1 MNNVKEIKKFLR
13 NKENTWQIELAET
26 DPWGLDRTL
35 EKSQSLGKIISA
47 VKSWEK
53 NFQKDFKAPPGLV
66 MDAPSLIYKFVITS
80 SQRGMLYTK
89 IIWSLEEVK
98 DIIEKCNLGLYYS
111 PLETDD
117 LFEQKLCEEIKEM
130 SDQEVSSNVEKYF
143 ANRNNKTEHEKDL
156 SELEVL
162 KVENKA
168 VKEINKN
175 FCHLCW
181 DLVNDLKD
189 AETLLAGEIPDELVN
204 VYDIANEIEILL
216 MKIKSND
223 NNNK

>member
-1 MNNVKEIKKFLR
+1 MSNIKEIKKILR

-53 NFQKDFKAPPGLV
+53 NFQKDFTAPPGLV

-143 ANRNNKTEHEKDL
+143 ANSNNKTEHEKDL

-162 KVENKA
+162 KVENKV

-216 MKIKSND
+216 MKVKSND